1 VLLNWAECA
10 FVGHEKGKEK
20 MRTRMA
26 CHKNIVFRIYVTIR
40 AVSQWC
46 GPDILAGKNIVLW
59 WYSKAH
65 ARTSQTNHHPF
76 SPLRYIII
84 IIIMSTTK
92 IQRVEATEV
101 MGGRIRFGSQVEIVV
116 VAMDG

>member
-1 VLLNWAECA
+1 
-10 FVGHEKGKEK
+10 

-46 GPDILAGKNIVLW
+46 GPDILAGENIVLW
-59 WYSKAH
+59 WYSKLQSACKDIPD
-65 ARTSQTNHHPF
+65 Q
-76 SPLRYIII
+76 SPPLFAF
-84 IIIMSTTK
+84 K